1 MKPLLIIAIIIAAG
15 CNSFSESANEIQSF
29 IPGTYVM
36 PFEGEYFRRGEDTLI
51 ISMLNADA
59 NIYAITRHISYE
71 KIIDRQVQP
80 REYKTENWIGIYN
93 NEDKI
98 LHEQKHGK
106 LISFIP
112 GKNELLLGNS
122 EYKKIK

>member
-1 MKPLLIIAIIIAAG
+1 MKVLIIIAVIVFAG
-15 CNSFSESANEIQSF
+15 CNTNQESNKSIQAF
-29 IPGTYVM
+29 ITGTYVT
-36 PFEGEYFRRGEDTLI
+36 PFEGDYFRGGEDTLI
-51 ISMLNADA
+51 ISILNADA
-59 NIYAITRHISYE
+59 NMYAITRHISYE
-71 KIIDRQVQP
+71 KIIDKQVQA

-93 NEDKI
+93 KEDKI

-112 GKNELLLGNS
+112 EKNELLLGNS